1 MSLTVLVMIIT
12 AAFLIVFDLWII
24 AKKGKQES
32 ISAYVIRGSRQYP
45 LLVLAFGILLGHLFW
60 SMRTDDA
67 YYNTKCIEIQE
78 ENNVIPKN

>member
-1 MSLTVLVMIIT
+1 MSLTLIVMV
-12 AAFLIVFDLWII
+12 AAAIFLIIFDIWII

-32 ISAYVIRGSRQYP
+32 ISAYVIRGSKKMP

-67 YYNTKCIEIQE
+67 YYNTECITVKE
-78 ENNVIPKN
+78 KK